1 MLVFVPVVLIAA
13 RIVPAS
19 HTLLFVLAVLAIVP
33 LAALLSHATE
43 AVAERTGDAIGGLLN
58 ATLGN
63 LTELIIAVTALRAGE
78 FMLVKASIA
87 GAIVTNTLFMLGAAF
102 LLGGLRYHVQEYN
115 RAGGRMHSA
124 LLLMATIALL
134 APAAVS
140 GLDLARG
147 EVMAQNFSAA
157 LAILLIVAYG
167 LSLLFSLK
175 THKELFASEDRGE
188 TEEAK
193 WPINLAVGT
202 LLVVTVLVALVSE
215 IFVESVQHAAT
226 TLGMSPAFVG
236 FIIVALVGA
245 AAEMAVAF
253 SAARKNR
260 LDMSV
265 SIALGSASQ
274 IALFVAP
281 VLVLLS
287 YVVGPK
293 PMDLQFWPGAVT
305 MVMISTVTATFVT
318 NSGRSAWFIGALLLF
333 IYAIFAMTLYMVPPG
348 SQGAVVM
355 SSCPVLRVAER
366 HRAGNTRRNGA
377 AVHAS
382 RVDETGTTCGG

>member
-1 MLVFVPVVLIAA
+1 MNALLKEIRQTPLLWMLIFVPVVLVAA
-13 RIVPAS
+13 RIVPAA

-43 AVAERTGDAIGGLLN
+43 SVAEKTGDAIGGLLN

-63 LTELIIAVTALRAGE
+63 LTELIIAVTALHAGE
-78 FMLVKASIA
+78 YMLVKASIA
-87 GAIVTNTLFMLGAAF
+87 GAIVANALFMLGASF

-115 RAGGRMHSA
+115 RAGGRMHSG

-140 GLDLARG
+140 ELDLPRG
-147 EVMAQNFSAA
+147 ELMAQNLSAA
-157 LAILLIVAYG
+157 LAVLLIVAYG

-175 THKELFASEDRGE
+175 THKELFASEGHGE
-188 TEEAK
+188 TTEAK

-202 LLVVTVLVALVSE
+202 LLAVTVLVALVSE
-215 IFVESVQHAAT
+215 IFVESVQKAAV

-293 PMDLQFWPGAVT
+293 PMDLQFWSGAVT
-305 MVMISTVTATFVT
+305 MVMIATVTATFIT
-318 NSGRSAWFIGALLLF
+318 NSGRSAWFIGALLVF
-333 IYAIFAMTLYMVPPG
+333 IYVIFAMTLYVVPPG
-348 SQGAVVM
+348 AHG
-355 SSCPVLRVAER
+355 PV
-366 HRAGNTRRNGA
+366 
-377 AVHAS
+377 
-382 RVDETGTTCGG
+382 